1 MRQFIALVVFVAVVG
16 LALDKA
22 EAQRRGNQYSMSG
35 CGLGSLVFGNDEDRV
50 KQILSST
57 TNGTFGNQT
66 FAITTGTLNCNPG
79 GGPTGRSASL
89 FIDVNR
95 EAFAKDASRGGGETI
110 EHLSAI
116 MGCSDAAAVG
126 AAVQQNFKAVF
137 TSHDL
142 TSDQITDNLFQVIK
156 RDATLASSC
165 RSVS

>member
-1 MRQFIALVVFVAVVG
+1 MRNVLALVVLVVVMG
-16 LALDKA
+16 IALDKA
-22 EAQRRGNQYSMSG
+22 EAQPRGNQYSMAG
-35 CGLGSLVFGNDEDRV
+35 CGLGALVFGNDEDRV
-50 KQILSST
+50 KQILAST

-66 FAITTGTLNCNPG
+66 FAITTGTLGCNPG

-110 EHLSAI
+110 EHLTAI
-116 MGCSDAAAVG
+116 MGCPDATAVG
-126 AAVQQNFKAVF
+126 ATLQKNFKAVF

-156 RDATLASSC
+156 QDAALASSC